1 MARSQKRQD
10 QTETKKMERKRRDV
24 IGIRKETQSHTR
36 HKLVTITIR
45 SSAHHRAASASTA
58 QHRTTQ
64 HNTTHQPWTPTCT
77 PSLWRRRSRSRRV
90 STGKTTFSSVQRR
103 YRRCNRNRNYKHNSN
118 LHRRPPPP
126 PRKPLPLPLPHP
138 RHQHLTRHGL
148 NASSISLILTLACVS
163 LRRPSIT
170 DR

>member
-1 MARSQKRQD
+1 MP
-10 QTETKKMERKRRDV
+10 RRHRNSEEKPVTHKTQVSYNYNQV
-24 IGIRKETQSHTR
+24 IRTPPCCFCQYS
-36 HKLVTITIR
+36 
-45 SSAHHRAASASTA
+45 
-58 QHRTTQ
+58 TTQ
-64 HNTTHQPWTPTCT
+64 HNTTHQSWTPTCT